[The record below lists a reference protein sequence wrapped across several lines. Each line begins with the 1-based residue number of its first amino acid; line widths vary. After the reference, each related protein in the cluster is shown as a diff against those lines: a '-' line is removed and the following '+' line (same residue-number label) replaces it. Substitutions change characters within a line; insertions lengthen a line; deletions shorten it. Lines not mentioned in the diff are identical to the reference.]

1 MAEEERRLAAI
12 MFTDLVGYTALTQ
25 ENESTAL
32 ALLQEHAGLLRPVL
46 AKHGGREVKM
56 IGDSFLV
63 EFSSALSATLCAV
76 DIQRVA
82 YERNV
87 SNPSS
92 KIQMRIGIHVG
103 DVVYRGAD
111 VFGDAV
117 NIASRIEPLATPG
130 SVCISQQVYDQVW
143 NKIDHPLVGLG
154 KHELKNVQVPMEV
167 YRVVLPWEKEAIA
180 GEAKK
185 VIPLVDRVAELGRL
199 RADVERMVQSE
210 GNFVLVGGEAGIGK
224 TRIAEEISA
233 TTRVKRITT
242 LYGRCSRRE
251 GKIPYAPWI
260 EQIREFVRSSPPQFL
275 YKVIG
280 NHAAE
285 VAKLVPEITASLGPV
300 NAGSSGSVDQDRLSF
315 IDGISQLVVNI
326 SKEGPLLLI
335 FDDMNWADA
344 GTLDLILSAARQ
356 AGTHR
361 ILVLGIYRDVE
372 VEEDSDLFEFLYEV
386 KREKLGE
393 TLTLKGFGPED
404 TGLMIGEILGQKTV
418 DAEFRDLVYSKTAGN
433 PFFIEEL
440 VRSMVEQGVL
450 FRTANGW
457 DRKPISEIE
466 IPSGVRTVIK
476 QRLSNLDE
484 EALGVL
490 SVASVTSS
498 ESKEFSFALLKA
510 VTGMDENKL
519 VDAMDRILRTRLIRE
534 TKMAGGRPGFAFTDT
549 RIRDA
554 IYEEMTLL
562 RRGRYHVKAA
572 QAVEVIYK
580 DRLEDVYGVLVY
592 HYMKGNDQA
601 KAMEYTL
608 KAADR
613 ASRVYA
619 HGEAVNYLRIALE
632 AMEDSPDKAAR
643 SRVLEKLGEASR
655 YSGRQDFAKYLEEAA
670 KLAAEANENLRAAK
684 IYRILAFWVFD
695 NNRENV
701 SAPKEYFE
709 KAKALLSKEGETEET
724 AQLYHTLARFYFL
737 TGRLPESKDLATKA
751 LALSA
756 RLGLPEVEAHAHLTL
771 AIVALASE
779 KEEKFQNMQKALA
792 IGLEHNFY
800 DVVMRAYNNLTVDS
814 ERVEESLTYAN
825 QALSYFEKVG
835 YKHYLDWS
843 KLLVASASFTNGD
856 LERAKTIAQE
866 FVSNPSVSSTQR
878 REAIAVMGETLT
890 CQGLYDEAEK
900 YLLRFR
906 GILEGGQDFQE
917 LLRADSD
924 FGILYVEM
932 GDYAKARKHLEQFM
946 STVREKKLS
955 TTLTY
960 AAVIEGTIS
969 YLVQALIG
977 LGDMGAARAALK
989 EAEEISDNSPT
1000 GLVLG
1005 TVSSMDGLV
1014 KAAEKKF
1021 GDAVTSYEK
1030 AVGLLRNGIPAFFVA
1045 KILCELGA
1053 ACAKN
1058 GDAEK
1063 AKKAFGEAMAM
1074 YTRMD
1079 AKVYLDKARSAASAP
1094 PVPAAGK

>member
-25 ENESTAL
+25 ESESTAL
-32 ALLQEHAGLLRPVL
+32 ALLQEHASLLRPVF

-76 DIQRVA
+76 EIQRVA

-92 KIQMRIGIHVG
+92 KIQLRIGIHVG
-103 DVVYRGAD
+103 DVIYRGAD

-117 NIASRIEPLATPG
+117 NIASRIEPLSTPG

-154 KHELKNVQVPMEV
+154 KHDLKNVQVPMEV

-185 VIPLVDRVAELGRL
+185 IIPLVDRVAELARL
-199 RADVERMVQSE
+199 RSALETMIQSE
-210 GNFVLVGGEAGIGK
+210 GNLFFVAGEAGIGK
-224 TRIAEEISA
+224 TRIAEELSA
-233 TTRVKRITT
+233 TARERRITT

-251 GKIPYAPWI
+251 GKIPYAPWV
-260 EQIREFVRSSPPQFL
+260 EQIREFVRTSPPQLLF
-275 YKVIG
+275 KVIG

-285 VAKLVPEITASLGPV
+285 VAKLVPEITASVGPV

-326 SKEGPLLLI
+326 SKEGPLLII

-344 GTLDLILSAARQ
+344 GSLDLILSAARQ
-356 AGTHR
+356 AQTHR

-418 DAEFRDLVYSKTAGN
+418 DVEFRDLVYAKTGGN

-484 EALGVL
+484 ECMGIL

-510 VTGMDENKL
+510 VTGMDENRL
-519 VDAMDRILRTRLIRE
+519 VDAMDRVLRTRLIRE
-534 TKMAGGRPGFAFTDT
+534 TKMASGRPGFAFTDT

-601 KAMEYTL
+601 KALEYAL

-613 ASRVYA
+613 ASKVYA
-619 HGEAVNYLRIALE
+619 HGEAANYLRIALE
-632 AMEDSPDKAAR
+632 ALEDTPDKAAR
-643 SRVLEKLGEASR
+643 SRVLEKLGEADR
-655 YSGRQDFAKYLEEAA
+655 YSGRQDFAKRLEEAA
-670 KLAAEANENLRAAK
+670 RLAAEVNENQRAAK
-684 IYRILAFWVFD
+684 IYRNLAFWSFD
-695 NNRENV
+695 LNRENV
-701 SAPKEYFE
+701 TAPNGYFE
-709 KAKALLSKEGETEET
+709 KAKAALAKEGETEET

-756 RLGLPEVEAHAHLTL
+756 KLGLPEVEAHAHLTL
-771 AIVALASE
+771 AIVAPATE
-779 KEEKFQNMQKALA
+779 KEAKFQNMKKALA

-800 DVVMRAYNNLTVDS
+800 DVVMRAYNNLTVES
-814 ERVEESLTYAN
+814 ESVEEGLKYSN
-825 QALSYFEKVG
+825 EALSYFDRVG
-835 YKHYLDWS
+835 YKSYVDFS
-843 KLLVASASFTNGD
+843 KLLVAGASMFNGD
-856 LERAKTIAQE
+856 LERARAIAQE
-866 FVSNPSVSSTQR
+866 FISDPSASPSSK
-878 REAIAVMGETLT
+878 REAIAEMGEVLT
-890 CQGLYDEAEK
+890 YQGRYDEAEE
-900 YLLRFR
+900 YLHRFH

-917 LLRADSD
+917 LLRAGND
-924 FGILYVEM
+924 FGVLYVEM
-932 GDYAKARKHLEQFM
+932 GDYTKARKHLEEYM
-946 STVREKKLS
+946 NMVREKNLS
-955 TTLTY
+955 TALTY
-960 AAVIEGTIS
+960 AQFIVGTLW
-969 YLVQALIG
+969 YLVQASIG
-977 LGDMGAARAALK
+977 VGDMDAARAASK
-989 EAEEISDNSPT
+989 EAGDVYEKARTD
-1000 GLVLG
+1000 LVLG
-1005 TVSSMDGLV
+1005 GVLAIDGAM

-1021 GDAVTSYEK
+1021 PEAVAAYEK
-1030 AVGLLRNGIPAFFVA
+1030 AVGMLGKGIAVFFEA
-1045 KILCELGA
+1045 RLFYELGTS
-1053 ACAKN
+1053 CAKN
-1058 GDAEK
+1058 GDWEK
-1063 AKKAFGEAMAM
+1063 ARSAFGEAKAM
-1074 YTRMD
+1074 FTRMGN
-1079 AKVYLDKARSAASAP
+1079 KVYLERVQSAIAALPAAAST
-1094 PVPAAGK
+1094 